1 MRTHL
6 FFSAVIGAVV
16 LSACTTTT
24 GFIKTPDEQLVI
36 GKTSEAEIRQ
46 LRGKPYQQSAG
57 TKNDKPIK
65 TLSYAYASTGGEA
78 NALDVTAAKSQNF
91 YIFQDKLAGH
101 EFVSSWKE
109 DSTDFDET
117 KIAKI
122 QKDVTTRSEVIK
134 IMGPPSGKYGYPL
147 IPGREDEALVYAYN
161 HVKGAAGNL
170 KRYNKLLVVSF
181 NKQGIVSNVEYT
193 SSGEK

>member
-1 MRTHL
+1 MSTHL
-6 FFSAVIGAVV
+6 FISAVIGAVV
-16 LSACTTTT
+16 LSGCAGTAT
-24 GFIKTPDEQLVI
+24 FVKTPDDQLI
-36 GKTSEAEIRQ
+36 LGKTSEAEIRQ
-46 LRGKPYQQSAG
+46 QRGKPYQEGIA
-57 TKNDKPIK
+57 TKNEKPLK
-65 TLSYAYASTGGEA
+65 TLSYAYASAGGEG

-134 IMGPPSGKYGYPL
+134 IMGPPGGKYGYPL

-161 HVKGAAGNL
+161 HVKGSAANL

-181 NKQGIVSNVEYT
+181 NKQGIVTNVEYT

>member
-6 FFSAVIGAVV
+6 LFCAVVGAV
-16 LSACTTTT
+16 LLAGCAATT
-24 GFIKTPDEQLVI
+24 GFVKLPDEQLVL
-36 GKTSEAEIRQ
+36 GKTSESEIRQ
-46 LRGKPYQQSAG
+46 LKGKPYQESTG
-57 TKNDKPIK
+57 TKNEKPVK

-91 YIFQDKLAGH
+91 HIYQSKLAGH

-117 KIAKI
+117 KIKKI
-122 QKDVTTRSEVIK
+122 QKDVTTRNEVIK
-134 IMGPPSGKYGYPL
+134 IMGPPGGKYRYPL

-161 HVKGAAGNL
+161 HVKGTAANL

-193 SSGEK
+193 SLGEK